1 MTPELYYSITV
12 QPERHPREVA
22 IIGSGYGFKEILP
35 VLAGFEGIKINLMK
49 PRNFSD
55 SQSKNIS
62 DLNVNFMNLNE
73 IIDQPSIK
81 LVFLAL
87 PPFLQRQYIEKLAP
101 TGKSIY
107 LEKPA
112 GLNSTEA
119 LEIQELCERYRIKLY
134 LGFQFRFDP
143 GIQLLKSTQKLSF
156 LGERRVSVDWNIK
169 QGEIQDNWKRDINKG
184 GGVYRDHLCHV
195 IDVLRNT
202 LKLSDDFFDS
212 NLKLVSKSTEI
223 IDKVI
228 LESDNL
234 HIRIC
239 RSKNLQSNMKFTL
252 QSKLESAQ
260 LRMEFPFRLSDYS
273 LSLGSNSKKL
283 PSSLGLHQDAR
294 RYSLITYINQIL
306 DSEFTS
312 PNSNIDNVFPNIS
325 DAVFTQ
331 KLADRIKETKTS

>member
-1 MTPELYYSITV
+1 MASELYYSITV
-12 QPERHPREVA
+12 QPERHPPEVA

-35 VLAGFEGIKINLMK
+35 VLAGFRDIKINLMK
-49 PRNFSD
+49 PRNLPD

-81 LVFLAL
+81 VVFLAL

-112 GLNSTEA
+112 GLNSAEA
-119 LEIQELCERYRIKLY
+119 LEIQELCERFRSKLY

-143 GIQLLKSTQKLSF
+143 GIQLLNASQKLSV
-156 LGERRVSVDWNIK
+156 LGERSVSVDWNIK
-169 QGEIQDNWKRDINKG
+169 QGEIKDNWKRDINKG

-195 IDVLRNT
+195 VDVLRNT
-202 LKLSDDFFDS
+202 LKFSDDFFDS

-239 RSKNLQSNMKFTL
+239 RSKNLQSSMKFSL
-252 QSKLESAQ
+252 QSKLENTQ
-260 LRMEFPFRLSDYS
+260 LEMKFPFRLSDYS

-294 RYSLITYINQIL
+294 RYSLNTYINQIL
-306 DSEFTS
+306 ESEFTA
-312 PNSNIDNVFPNIS
+312 PNSNIDTVFPNIS
-325 DAVFTQ
+325 DAIFTQ
-331 KLADRIKETKTS
+331 KLADRIKETETS